1 MVKKHSGAFNRQKK
15 KENATATAKVLAKT
29 PKLFNYFQ
37 KNVPNLSQENVQN
50 DYNSRSN
57 DSPVSQLCS
66 NAHTPDGCG
75 SSDLNKD
82 DNCVSPPFK
91 TEVLLVNKSV
101 IFLWGNKIK

>member
-50 DYNSRSN
+50 DCN
-57 DSPVSQLCS
+57 
-66 NAHTPDGCG
+66 
-75 SSDLNKD
+75 
-82 DNCVSPPFK
+82 F
-91 TEVLLVNKSV
+91 
-101 IFLWGNKIK
+101 